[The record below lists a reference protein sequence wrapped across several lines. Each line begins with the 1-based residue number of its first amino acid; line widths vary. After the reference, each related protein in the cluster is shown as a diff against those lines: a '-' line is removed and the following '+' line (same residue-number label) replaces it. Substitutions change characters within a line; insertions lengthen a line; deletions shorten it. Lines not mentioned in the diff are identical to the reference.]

1 MFQRTVVPL
10 SSVSS
15 ILLTSKSQGATCPV
29 TQNHMLED
37 LNIQCFGSLY
47 IYIKKNTV
55 FLDGMPSGMV
65 EIY

>member
-1 MFQRTVVPL
+1 VFQRNVVPL

-37 LNIQCFGSLY
+37 LNIQCYGSSY
-47 IYIKKNTV
+47 ILKKKNAV
-55 FLDGMPSGMV
+55 FLDGMPSGTV

>member
-37 LNIQCFGSLY
+37 LNIQYYGSLC
-47 IYIKKNTV
+47 IFKKKNTV
-55 FLDGMPSGMV
+55 FLDGMPGGTV